1 MYDVCCGPFLAGKAL
16 PPTAE
21 ALMRSR
27 YTAHVRLDTGYIM
40 RTTHPSTRG
49 HHEERNVR
57 SWAQSLMWK
66 RLDIL
71 DRQKGKAGDDTGLVE
86 FQAWYIDDQG
96 LQCLRERSN
105 FKSDAGI
112 WFYTDGIHNGR
123 PKLDGHVQCPCGSG
137 DRYQEC
143 CGA

>member
-1 MYDVCCGPFLAGKAL
+1 LAAKAVA
-16 PPTAE
+16 PTAE

-27 YTAHVRLDTGYIM
+27 YTAHVRLDTGYIL

-49 HHEERNVR
+49 RHDERKTR
-57 SWAQSLMWK
+57 AWAESLMWK

-71 DRQKGKAGDDTGLVE
+71 DRQKGQASDETGVVE
-86 FQAWYIDDQG
+86 FQAWYIDDLG

-105 FKSDAGI
+105 FKQEFGM
-112 WFYTDGIHNGR
+112 WFYVDGVHIGR
-123 PKLDGHVQCPCGSG
+123 PKLEGHQICPCGSG
-137 DRYQEC
+137 ERYQDC